1 MQCIGIIGA
10 MASEV
15 KYLKEQM
22 SITHITEK
30 AGMQFYR
37 GILNGRDVVIVQ
49 SGVGKVHAAVC
60 AQILIDLFSVDFIIN
75 TGIAGGLDNAIDI
88 GDMVISTD
96 ALQHDM
102 DTGEFGYAPG
112 QIPGVDVLSFQ
123 ADESMVDLAVQA
135 CEKVNPDIKVFK
147 GRIVTGDQFVN
158 NSEKKQ
164 WLVDT
169 FAGLCVEMEGAAIA
183 QVAYLNQ
190 IPFLVIR
197 AISDKADDSAHMD
210 FPEFEA
216 QAIVHSS
223 RLTEELLSIL

>member
-1 MQCIGIIGA
+1 MQRIGIIGA

-22 SITHITEK
+22 SITKITEQ
-30 AGMQFYR
+30 AGMFFYR
-37 GILNGRDVVIVQ
+37 GMLNERDVVIVQ

-60 AQILIDLFSVDFIIN
+60 TQILVDLFEVDFIIN
-75 TGIAGGLDNAIDI
+75 TGIAGSLNSAIDI

-96 ALQHDM
+96 AVQHDM

-112 QIPGVDVLSFQ
+112 QIPGVDLLAFP
-123 ADESMVDLAVQA
+123 ADETIVELAVKA
-135 CEKVNPDIKVFK
+135 CEDVNPDINVFK
-147 GRIVTGDQFVN
+147 GRVVTGDQFVN
-158 NSEKKQ
+158 NSARKQ
-164 WLVDT
+164 WLVET
-169 FAGLCVEMEGAAIA
+169 FAADCVEMEGAAIA
-183 QVAYLNQ
+183 HVAYMNK

-197 AISDKADDSAHMD
+197 AISDKADDSAHVD

-223 RLTEELLSIL
+223 RLTEELLARL